1 MAYFQNC
8 FFFKATKRIK
18 KGEELLYSYGN
29 GYWKTK
35 FEREAG
41 KAKEDYC
48 VKACFE
54 FHSNDAIAKLN
65 KRIAEST
72 SEEEK
77 ESLEFHINLIKG
89 ITKAYDNQGDSLQD
103 YLNRHILTT
112 MLARYNEQTH
122 NYAVDTTPSGVLRLR
137 SLYHPL
143 SFPARRVA
151 HDAQPPRS
159 P

>member
-1 MAYFQNC
+1 MLKDSSFCWSDASTTYTDDKDLTYLKNINVEEYNMWNDSGHPC

-112 MLARYNEQTH
+112 MLARYNE
-122 NYAVDTTPSGVLRLR
+122 
-137 SLYHPL
+137 
-143 SFPARRVA
+143 
-151 HDAQPPRS
+151 
-159 P
+159 